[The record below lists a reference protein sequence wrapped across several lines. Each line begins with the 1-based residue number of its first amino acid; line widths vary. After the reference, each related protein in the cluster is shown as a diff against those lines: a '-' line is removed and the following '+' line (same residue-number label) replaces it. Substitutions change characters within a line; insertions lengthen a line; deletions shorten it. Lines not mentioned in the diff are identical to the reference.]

1 MGGGDTWHA
10 RKETNSHQHTLI
22 DPVTNQFTP
31 HETTKHQTTGYTD
44 LDEVPKR
51 GKAVARG
58 KGRIIPRP
66 TSAAKAPN
74 APPATARVAILS
86 VGTRLLDA
94 VNAANEI
101 EASMPGV
108 AVTVADARFVKPLD
122 TALIAQLARDSDV
135 LLTVEENSIGGFG
148 SQVQQF
154 LLDEGLLDS
163 GLLRLRSMIL
173 PDRFIEAGPQSDQYD
188 QAGLAAR
195 HMVEKAGAL
204 VQQVRER
211 QQQLQQAAASSSQ
224 RAPAGVGVAGA
235 RSGAAASSFQ
245 VLP

>member
-1 MGGGDTWHA
+1 MNLVPTTEL
-10 RKETNSHQHTLI
+10 K
-22 DPVTNQFTP
+22 PTP
-31 HETTKHQTTGYTD
+31 KTKTGYTD
-44 LDEVPKR
+44 LEEVPKR

-66 TSAAKAPN
+66 NSAAKAPN
-74 APPATARVAILS
+74 APPVTAKVALLS

-122 TALIAQLARDSDV
+122 TALVAQLARDNDV
-135 LLTVEENSIGGFG
+135 LLTIEENSIGGFG

-154 LLDEGLLDS
+154 LLDEGLLDGGS
-163 GLLRLRSMIL
+163 LRLRSMIL

-211 QQQLQQAAASSSQ
+211 QQQMQQAAASSSSSSQ
-224 RAPAGVGVAGA
+224 RAPAGVGAAGA
-235 RSGAAASSFQ
+235 RSGAGASSFQ

>member
-1 MGGGDTWHA
+1 MIETA
-10 RKETNSHQHTLI
+10 YETNDLPSVVRYPRGAGYGLETLR
-22 DPVTNQFTP
+22 TQL
-31 HETTKHQTTGYTD
+31 GYAD
-44 LDEVPKR
+44 LEEVPKR
-51 GKAVARG
+51 GKAVPRG

-66 TSAAKAPN
+66 NSAAKAPG
-74 APPATARVAILS
+74 APPVTARVALLS

-94 VNAANEI
+94 VAAANEI

-122 TALIAQLARDSDV
+122 HALIAQLARDSDV

-148 SQVQQF
+148 SQVQQY
-154 LLDEGLLDS
+154 LLDEGLLD
-163 GLLRLRSMIL
+163 GGNLRLRSMIL
-173 PDRFIEAGPQSDQYD
+173 PDKFIEAGPQSDQYD

-211 QQQLQQAAASSSQ
+211 QQQQQAAAAALQGASASAAAPGG
-224 RAPAGVGVAGA
+224 RAPAGVGK
-235 RSGAAASSFQ
+235 AASSFQ